1 MIDTAGKT
9 GGHTHGKNAGGR
21 RVHSRKES
29 RKTGGHTHG
38 AMAAGKTAGTLTER
52 KQEGGEY
59 THGKKAGD
67 DGHTEGGTGGK
78 SFGHTA

>member
-9 GGHTHGKNAGGR
+9 GGHTHGKKAGGR
-21 RVHSRKES
+21 RVHSWKES
-29 RKTGGHTHG
+29 RRAT
-38 AMAAGKTAGTLTER
+38 GTLTER

-78 SFGHTA
+78 SCGHTA

>member
-9 GGHTHGKNAGGR
+9 GGHTHGKKAGDD
-21 RVHSRKES
+21 
-29 RKTGGHTHG
+29 
-38 AMAAGKTAGTLTER
+38 
-52 KQEGGEY
+52 EY

-78 SFGHTA
+78 SGGHTA